1 MKKANLGS
9 IALCLL
15 LAGCSEDKD
24 AKKELN
30 GSHSVAKLCSGTTQV
45 RLSAVSNYLV
55 HSIKDENDPQFAA
68 LFQEFALGSD
78 GNLDEGLSLEDCRVA
93 PDGSL
98 SLTAKNGKGAS
109 KSFTFATKGK
119 TVIALS
125 TDVSRPAS
133 SETNTCQQDTLTFY
147 TLSLSDEF
155 AAYVESPADK
165 DYALDF
171 AQTADAEVFSDASCK
186 TPSKTINFPKNSKTL
201 PVSFRVAEGKR
212 GTLTFSIVGLTY
224 GDTKAVQAPA
234 PQANPSEPVSESD
247 ARAMTN
253 PGSPNVKASTPM
265 EANDTPPASVSP
277 SANP

>member
-15 LAGCSEDKD
+15 LAGCSEDKY

-119 TVIALS
+119 TVIVECSPFNRTPVCLS
-125 TDVSRPAS
+125 
-133 SETNTCQQDTLTFY
+133 
-147 TLSLSDEF
+147 
-155 AAYVESPADK
+155 
-165 DYALDF
+165 
-171 AQTADAEVFSDASCK
+171 
-186 TPSKTINFPKNSKTL
+186 
-201 PVSFRVAEGKR
+201 
-212 GTLTFSIVGLTY
+212 
-224 GDTKAVQAPA
+224 
-234 PQANPSEPVSESD
+234 
-247 ARAMTN
+247 
-253 PGSPNVKASTPM
+253 
-265 EANDTPPASVSP
+265 
-277 SANP
+277 